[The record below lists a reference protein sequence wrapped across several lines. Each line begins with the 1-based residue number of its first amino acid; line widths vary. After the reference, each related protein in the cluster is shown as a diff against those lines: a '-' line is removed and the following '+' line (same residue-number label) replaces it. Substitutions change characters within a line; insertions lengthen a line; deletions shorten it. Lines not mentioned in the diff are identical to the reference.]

1 MRLFCGFDLA
11 SDVTRALGD
20 LVNRL
25 RPAARINWIP
35 VENLHLTTKFIG
47 EWPPERLEEIT
58 RALAP
63 LAARAPLRIDIRGL
77 GWFPNP
83 HSPRIFWAGVKAP
96 PDLEELARATDAA
109 LAAIGVPPE
118 TRPFSPHLTLA
129 RIKSPVPL
137 SEMLQRIA
145 RLESTDFGSFTAG
158 AFYLYRSERGPGGS
172 VYTKL
177 AEFPLNQP

>member
-1 MRLFCGFDLA
+1 MRLFCGLDLA
-11 SDVTRALGD
+11 PDVTRALGE
-20 LVNRL
+20 LVGQL

-47 EWPPERLEEIT
+47 EWPAGRIEEIT
-58 RALAP
+58 RALTP
-63 LAARAPLRIDIRGL
+63 LGTRAPFRIEIRGL

-96 PDLEELARATDAA
+96 PDLAELARATDAA
-109 LAAIGVPPE
+109 LGNIGVPPE
-118 TRPFSPHLTLA
+118 ARPFSPHLTLA

-137 SEMLQRIA
+137 SDMLGRIA
-145 RLESTDFGSFTAG
+145 GLESTDFGSFAAG